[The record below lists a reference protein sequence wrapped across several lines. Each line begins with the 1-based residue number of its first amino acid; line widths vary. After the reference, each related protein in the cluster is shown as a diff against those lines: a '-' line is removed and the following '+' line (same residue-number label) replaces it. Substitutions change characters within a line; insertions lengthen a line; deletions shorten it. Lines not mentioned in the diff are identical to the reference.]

1 MDTKTY
7 YLAAEKLAEAY
18 CVLRSLSDI
27 DFDCLENDE
36 DKILLNEAYEEFI
49 GVKSHGTSEI
59 SQ

>member
-7 YLAAEKLAEAY
+7 YLAAERLAEAY

-36 DKILLNEAYEEFI
+36 DKILLNEAYEEFMDI
-49 GVKSHGTSEI
+49 KC
-59 SQ
+59 SQT

>member
-1 MDTKTY
+1 MDNKAY

-36 DKILLNEAYEEFI
+36 DKILLNEAYKEFMETK
-49 GVKSHGTSEI
+49 GVEL
-59 SQ
+59 